1 MKYTTLPRSDVRV
14 SKICLGTMT
23 WGNQNSQAEGFEQM
37 DYSLEKG
44 INFFDTA
51 ELYPVP
57 ASAETYAETER
68 IIGNWFTSRN
78 NREQVVLATKIAGP
92 GAYTA
97 HIRTTGFSPDSIQ
110 QALDGSLQRLQTD
123 YIDLYQL
130 HWPERN
136 SNFFGSLGYKP
147 DENEQWEDN
156 FREVLETFDDC
167 IKAGKI
173 RHIGLSNES
182 PWGAMKYLALSEFA
196 NLPRMK
202 TIQNPYSLLNRKF
215 EVGNA
220 EVTHREQLGLLAY
233 SPMAFGI
240 LSGKYRNGKLP
251 GNSRLQLFPRMA
263 RYNSEESL
271 QATELYAAIAD
282 KHGLSLA
289 QMSLA
294 FVTDQPFVTSNIIG
308 ATTMVQLRE
317 NIASA
322 SLSLSEEIL
331 DEIDAV
337 HKQYS
342 NPAP

>member
-1 MKYTTLPRSDVRV
+1 MKYTSLPHSDIRV

-23 WGNQNSQAEGFEQM
+23 WGNQNTQAEGFEQM
-37 DYSLEKG
+37 DYSIEKG
-44 INFFDTA
+44 VNFFDTA

-57 ASAETYAETER
+57 ASADTYAETER
-68 IIGNWFTSRN
+68 IIGNWFASRN
-78 NREQVVLATKIAGP
+78 NREQVILATKIAGP

-97 HIRTTGFSPDSIQ
+97 HIRTTGFSRDSIQ
-110 QALDGSLQRLQTD
+110 EALDGSLKRLQTD

-147 DENEQWEDN
+147 DENEQWKDN
-156 FREVLETFDDC
+156 FREILEALDDC

-220 EVTHREQLGLLAY
+220 EVSHREQLGLLAY

-240 LSGKYRNGKLP
+240 LSGKYRGGKLP
-251 GNSRLQLFPRMA
+251 KNSRLQLFPRMA

-282 KHGLSLA
+282 KYGLSLA

-294 FVTDQPFVTSNIIG
+294 FVNDQPFVTSNIIG
-308 ATTMVQLRE
+308 ATTMKQLRE
-317 NIASA
+317 NIDSA
-322 SLSLSEEIL
+322 ALSLSEQIL

-337 HKQYS
+337 HKQFS

>member
-1 MKYTTLPRSDVRV
+1 MKYTTLPHSDVRV

-23 WGNQNSQAEGFEQM
+23 WGNQTTQAEGFEQM

-57 ASAETYAETER
+57 ASADTYADTER
-68 IIGNWFTSRN
+68 IIGNWFSSRN

-147 DENEQWEDN
+147 DENEQWKDN
-156 FREVLETFDDC
+156 FHQILETLDDC

-173 RHIGLSNES
+173 RHVGLSNES

-220 EVTHREQLGLLAY
+220 EVSHREQLGLLAY

-240 LSGKYRNGKLP
+240 LSGKYRSGKLP
-251 GNSRLQLFPRMA
+251 ENSRLQLFPRMA

-308 ATTMVQLRE
+308 ATTMTQLQE

-322 SLSLSEEIL
+322 ALTLSEEIL

-337 HKQYS
+337 HKQFS

>member
-57 ASAETYAETER
+57 ASADTYAETER
-68 IIGNWFTSRN
+68 IIGNWFASRN

-156 FREVLETFDDC
+156 FREILETLDDC

-251 GNSRLQLFPRMA
+251 GKDVRVPFCLLYTSPSPR
-263 RYNSEESL
+263 
-271 QATELYAAIAD
+271 D
-282 KHGLSLA
+282 H
-289 QMSLA
+289 
-294 FVTDQPFVTSNIIG
+294 
-308 ATTMVQLRE
+308 
-317 NIASA
+317 
-322 SLSLSEEIL
+322 
-331 DEIDAV
+331 
-337 HKQYS
+337 
-342 NPAP
+342 

>member
-1 MKYTTLPRSDVRV
+1 MKYTNLPSSDVQV

-23 WGNQNSQAEGFEQM
+23 WGNQNTLEDGFEQM
-37 DYSLEKG
+37 DYALSKG
-44 INFFDTA
+44 VNFFDTA

-57 ASAETYAETER
+57 ASEDTYADTER
-68 IIGNWFTSRN
+68 IIGKWFATRS

-97 HIRTTGFSPDSIQ
+97 HIRDTGFSSISIQ
-110 QALDGSLQRLQTD
+110 NALDGSLQRLQTD

-136 SNFFGSLGYKP
+136 SNFFGSLGYRP
-147 DENEQWEDN
+147 DENEQWKDN
-156 FREVLETFDDC
+156 FEEILETLNAC

-182 PWGAMKYLALSEFA
+182 PWGVMKFLSLSEFKD
-196 NLPRMK
+196 LPRMK

-220 EVTHREQLGLLAY
+220 EVSHREQLGLLAY

-240 LSGKYRNGKLP
+240 LSGKYRNGKMP
-251 GNSRLQLFPRMA
+251 ENSRLQLFPRMT

-271 QATELYAAIAD
+271 KATELYATIAD
-282 KHGLSLA
+282 KYGLSLA

-308 ATTMVQLRE
+308 ATTMAQLRE

-322 SLSLSEEIL
+322 DLSLSKEIL
-331 DEIDAV
+331 DDIDQV
-337 HKQYS
+337 HKQFS